1 MRTPKR
7 SLPTEP
13 SALLFAAYHRKLLGL
28 LLMHPEQAIHSREI
42 ARVTGV
48 PVGSAHRELK
58 RMERAGLIS
67 SARVGNQ
74 VRYQANRACPI
85 FEELQSIVRKT
96 SGLGDV
102 LREALASLTDRIEV
116 AFVFGSV
123 AKGDEGPKS
132 DIDLM
137 IIGEVEFA
145 EVVEALFPY
154 YTRLG
159 REVNPVVMSLT
170 DFRKRLD
177 EGHGFASRV
186 MAGPKLVLMGALD
199 EPKA

>member
-1 MRTPKR
+1 M
-7 SLPTEP
+7 PTDP
-13 SALLFAAYHRKLLGL
+13 TALLFAAYHRKLLGL
-28 LLMHPEQAIHSREI
+28 LFMRPEQSLHVREI
-42 ARVTGV
+42 ARVIGV
-48 PVGSAHRELK
+48 TIGTTHRELK
-58 RMERAGLIS
+58 RMERAGLVS
-67 SARVGNQ
+67 STRVGNQ
-74 VRYQANRACPI
+74 VRYQANTACPI
-85 FEELQSIVRKT
+85 FPELQSIVRKT

-102 LREALASLTDRIEV
+102 LREALAPLAYRIKV

-137 IIGEVEFA
+137 VIGEAGFA

-159 REVNPVVMSLT
+159 REVNPVVMSLA
-170 DFRKRLD
+170 DFRKRLE

-186 MAGPKLVLMGALD
+186 MAGPKLLLIGAFD
-199 EPKA
+199 EANA